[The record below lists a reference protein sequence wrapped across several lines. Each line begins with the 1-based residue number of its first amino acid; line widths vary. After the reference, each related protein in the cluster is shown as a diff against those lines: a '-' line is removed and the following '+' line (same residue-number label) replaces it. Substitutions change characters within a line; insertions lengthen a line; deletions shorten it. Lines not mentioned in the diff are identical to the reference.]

1 MAHEEAQFIRGPV
14 PFPAAPTVAV
24 YTPTGAAY
32 MKVTPSANTLKTII
46 RPRVVT
52 ESLIYAPIV
61 THKVADATTTIAA
74 NPITDLPESK
84 IAADEIM
91 ADCNTHIA
99 NLAYHVAA
107 GTAFWDGHLATD
119 ATNTTA
125 AADMGLGD
133 LAAGY
138 TLYTELKADLIAH
151 AASVVFHSAAVA
163 VLSLPGVPNSE
174 LLLVAATNALRLA
187 YLNHFA
193 SLAAHSVADVENVR
207 LVTATAA
214 DAVNTA
220 GCRTNLNLYKA
231 YWNSHVAIGD
241 TTAADLPAVIVSA
254 NAAKAALLAHMA
266 DATVA
271 HGGVGD
277 ATNHATLLAVAD
289 ASDLATAVTLLA
301 AEKATYNAHCA
312 IVDGGAYITAGP
324 VGLPIDWPCSGAIF
338 VKTNGPGVFTVAEW
352 TGW

>member
-14 PFPAAPTVAV
+14 PYPSTPVCTA
-24 YTPTGAAY
+24 YTPSGAAY
-32 MKVTPSANTLKTII
+32 VKVTPDAKTLGMVI
-46 RPRVVT
+46 RPRVIT
-52 ESLIYAPIV
+52 ESLVYAPIV
-61 THKVADATTTIAA
+61 THYIADTTATIGAA
-74 NPITDLPESK
+74 DPDDLPKSK
-84 IAADEIM
+84 TAVDEIM

-99 NLAYHVAA
+99 NLTYHVAA
-107 GTAFWDGHLATD
+107 GAAFWDGHLATD
-119 ATNTTA
+119 ATNTTG

-163 VLSLPGVPNSE
+163 VLTLPGVPDSE
-174 LLLVAATNALRLA
+174 ALLVAATNALRLA
-187 YLNHFA
+187 YLDHFA
-193 SLAAHSVADVENVR
+193 SLAAHSVSDVENVR

-241 TTAADLPAVIVSA
+241 VTAADLAAVIVSA

-277 ATNHATLLAVAD
+277 ATNRATLLAVAD
-289 ASDLATAVTLLA
+289 ASDLATAITLIH
-301 AEKATYNAHCA
+301 AEKDTYNAHCA
-312 IVDGGAYITAGP
+312 IVDGGAYITSGP
-324 VGLPIDWPCSGAIF
+324 VGLPIEWNCSGSLF
-338 VKTNGPGVFTVAEW
+338 VKTSASGVFTAAEW